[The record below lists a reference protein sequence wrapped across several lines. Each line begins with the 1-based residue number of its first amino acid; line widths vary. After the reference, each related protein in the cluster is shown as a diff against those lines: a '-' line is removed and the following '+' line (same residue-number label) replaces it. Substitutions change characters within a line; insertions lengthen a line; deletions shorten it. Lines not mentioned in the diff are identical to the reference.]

1 MKECPHCHEDSF
13 GFRELLALDYFSPDE
28 CKACGKLVRN
38 DGFRQLLIVPG
49 ILVAFF
55 LGYVILVS
63 LPSSL
68 EPFGLPLFIVL
79 AVLPLIFLAK
89 PVKFDLKADLGP
101 FTPDPNN
108 DKVILVKGWKE
119 DELHKILDD
128 FIEEDVSNMPPP
140 KIDIHKR
147 YTTLYSLTFPQDIH
161 PTQFGFLVNY
171 LAYPMN
177 FGPPER
183 SIVVAGKTTLN
194 SDFQVP
200 QSLTGKK
207 AIVYLPENDQEYDV
221 IYLQTEDGATFANSF
236 NEGVW
241 RRVRNPRL
249 SSEVKTLV

>member
-119 DELHKILDD
+119 DELH
-128 FIEEDVSNMPPP
+128 
-140 KIDIHKR
+140 
-147 YTTLYSLTFPQDIH
+147 
-161 PTQFGFLVNY
+161 
-171 LAYPMN
+171 
-177 FGPPER
+177 
-183 SIVVAGKTTLN
+183 
-194 SDFQVP
+194 
-200 QSLTGKK
+200 
-207 AIVYLPENDQEYDV
+207 
-221 IYLQTEDGATFANSF
+221 
-236 NEGVW
+236 
-241 RRVRNPRL
+241 
-249 SSEVKTLV
+249 